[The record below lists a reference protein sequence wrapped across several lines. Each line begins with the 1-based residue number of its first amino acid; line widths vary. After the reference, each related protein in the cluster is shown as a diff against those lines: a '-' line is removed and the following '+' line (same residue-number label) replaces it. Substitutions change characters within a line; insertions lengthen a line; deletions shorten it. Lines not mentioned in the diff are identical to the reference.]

1 MAKEYKTEIVR
12 SECIGCSSC
21 VGVCGKLFVL
31 ADDGKSSF
39 KGSKNKA
46 ELEID
51 KKDFACAKAAAEICP
66 VKCIHIYELKTKKK
80 LM

>member
-1 MAKEYKTEIVR
+1 MAKDYKVEIVR
-12 SECIGCSSC
+12 DECIGCSSC
-21 VGVCGKLFVL
+21 VGMCDKLFVL
-31 ADDGKSSF
+31 ADDGKSEF

-46 ELEID
+46 DLEID
-51 KKDFACAKAAAEICP
+51 KKDLECAKSAADICP